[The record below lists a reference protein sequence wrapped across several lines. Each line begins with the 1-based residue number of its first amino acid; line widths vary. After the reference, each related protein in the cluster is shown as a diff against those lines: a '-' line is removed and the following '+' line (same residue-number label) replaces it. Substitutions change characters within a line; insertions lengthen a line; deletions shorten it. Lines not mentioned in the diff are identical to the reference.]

1 MAVSEL
7 VTKIGFVGSLEP
19 LDRLNSGLTTSIK
32 TIGGVGVA
40 FGAMGLALNA
50 WVDNQL
56 EATYQTSNFA
66 KELGVSIEAMQ
77 EWGYIAKMNG
87 SSAEAVQ
94 SSMSSLSEK
103 MGEFAKFDS
112 GEGKEVFEKLGI
124 AVKDSEGKIK
134 SADLVMRDL
143 ANSMQGMSASE
154 QKSITAKLGI
164 DESMLQTLRL
174 TNDQFEHLRDRA
186 GKLGIVT
193 EQQAEQVR
201 KYKQSLGELGHGL
214 ESIKTQL
221 AIAFTPALTEA
232 SNGFTD
238 LLVNNKELIDNGINK
253 TVDVLMSFG
262 RALVNTGKLIYNM
275 IDNTIGFEN
284 ALMILGAAVLYVNRA
299 MLLNPLGLVIGAV
312 LLAIAVV
319 DDLTV
324 AFEGGESVIADFFAS
339 FNVDIVKT
347 LTGAF
352 NVLKGTWVGMI
363 ATILRL
369 SEGVLAFFTLLEQGG
384 KHLGVDFD
392 LNIEGQYEK
401 TKSLA
406 DKYSQ
411 ESKDLISGAFNNGI
425 KVDDSKP
432 IGVEAVPL
440 QQVEKVKG
448 TENIPLAKNYNDT
461 GNVHPAPIPATL
473 PLLNENSHLPSNITN
488 SNATTNNNT
497 QNNHIKIEVK
507 ADNPQQAAQAIND
520 SLKTQISDAS
530 KQFNTG
536 GR

>member
-112 GEGKEVFEKLGI
+112 GEGKEVFESLGI

-238 LLVNNKELIDNGINK
+238 LLIENKELISNGLNK
-253 TVDVLMSFG
+253 TADVLTSFG
-262 RALVNTGKLIYNM
+262 SALINTGKSIYDLISHS
-275 IDNTIGFEN
+275 TG
-284 ALMILGAAVLYVNRA
+284 LQVVLGVLGARILFVNRA
-299 MLLNPLGLVIGAV
+299 MLLNPIGLITGAII
-312 LLAIAVV
+312 LAIAVV

-324 AFEGGESVIADFFAS
+324 AFQGGESVIGDFFAS
-339 FNVDIVKT
+339 FNIDIVKA
-347 LTGAF
+347 LTGYF
-352 NVLKGTWVGMI
+352 NILEGTWKGLG
-363 ATILRL
+363 ATVLDLTADIL
-369 SEGVLAFFTLLEQGG
+369 EFFALLEKGG
-384 KHLGVDFD
+384 KYIGIDFD
-392 LNIEGQYEK
+392 LNIDELQKSVKEEANRL
-401 TKSLA
+401 TK
-406 DKYSQ
+406 
-411 ESKDLISGAFNNGI
+411 ESKDLISGAIAGGI
-425 KVDDSKP
+425 KVDDSLG
-432 IGVEAVPL
+432 IG
-440 QQVEKVKG
+440 QEKGSSNPDNFNDKG
-448 TENIPLAKNYNDT
+448 TVRY
-461 GNVHPAPIPATL
+461 APIPA
-473 PLLNENSHLPSNITN
+473 LNQNTHLPN
-488 SNATTNNNT
+488 SVANNNT

-507 ADNPQQAAQAIND
+507 ADNPQQAAQVIND

>member
-19 LDRLNSGLTTSIK
+19 LERLNSGLTTSIK

-112 GEGKEVFEKLGI
+112 GVGKEVFESLGI

-193 EQQAEQVR
+193 EEQAQQVA
-201 KYKQSLGELGHGL
+201 KYKNSLTDLGFGL

-238 LLVNNKELIDNGINK
+238 LLIENKELISNGLNK
-253 TVDVLMSFG
+253 TVDVLMAFG
-262 RALVNTGKLIYNM
+262 SALGNTGKLIYNM
-275 IDNTIGFEN
+275 IDNTIEFEN

-299 MLLNPLGLVIGAV
+299 MLLNPLGLFVGAV

-319 DDLTV
+319 DDLVV

-352 NVLKGTWVGMI
+352 KILDGTLDGVIAKLLSAYESYVKLSVFTEKAGNFLGFNFGKTQEERLKLITEKKEKYLQSSKDKISSALNDGVKIDDSLGIGQEKGSSNPDNFNDKGTV
-363 ATILRL
+363 R
-369 SEGVLAFFTLLEQGG
+369 
-384 KHLGVDFD
+384 
-392 LNIEGQYEK
+392 Y
-401 TKSLA
+401 
-406 DKYSQ
+406 
-411 ESKDLISGAFNNGI
+411 
-425 KVDDSKP
+425 
-432 IGVEAVPL
+432 
-440 QQVEKVKG
+440 
-448 TENIPLAKNYNDT
+448 
-461 GNVHPAPIPATL
+461 APIPE
-473 PLLNENSHLPSNITN
+473 LNQNTHLPSP
-488 SNATTNNNT
+488 TTNNNI
-497 QNNHIKIEVK
+497 QNNNIKFEVK
-507 ADNPQQAAQAIND
+507 ADNPQQAAQVIND